1 MLALV
6 LTKVCHVDV
15 FNIKYIT
22 VHEVSRIINRLNNKT
37 SRDEKSVKHIVGMLW
52 YLVLLRS

>member
-15 FNIKYIT
+15 FKYIT
-22 VHEVSRIINRLNNKT
+22 MHEVSRIINRLNNKT
-37 SRDEKSVKHIVGMLW
+37 SRDEKIVKNNVGMLW